1 MRELPAIHEAMEAVG
16 LANLV
21 TWNGTELLATP
32 LPLILVRDEGEFG
45 TLYGHLAKA
54 NPQGS
59 APVVGEALALFS
71 GVDAY
76 ITPSWYAT
84 KQETGKVVPTWNY
97 ETIPAKGLSS
107 LHITPPETA
116 EIADKASEISLAT
129 PNFHRTW
136 QGLKYSYLSAG
147 PELRLHNLADAYTLR
162 LMALTPS
169 IRNFRV
175 DVPQDGNAVSVTF
188 STEGPDGARTVVGPG
203 ETLQWHLRIQVAPN
217 NSYSPTSN

>member
-1 MRELPAIHEAMEAVG
+1 MYLPPHFEMRDLPAIHEAMEAVG

-32 LPLILVRDEGEFG
+32 LPLILVRDEGEYG
-45 TLYGHLAKA
+45 TLYGHFAKA

-97 ETIPAKGLSS
+97 ETIHAYGVPEFFQDEERLLDLVTRLTQHHEGRIGSAWQVSDAPEDFIRGQLRGIVGFRMSIKRLQGKRKMSQNRPFADREGVAVGLRQQGRDDV
-107 LHITPPETA
+107 
-116 EIADKASEISLAT
+116 ADFI
-129 PNFHRTW
+129 P
-136 QGLKYSYLSAG
+136 LSK
-147 PELRLHNLADAYTLR
+147 
-162 LMALTPS
+162 
-169 IRNFRV
+169 
-175 DVPQDGNAVSVTF
+175 
-188 STEGPDGARTVVGPG
+188 
-203 ETLQWHLRIQVAPN
+203 
-217 NSYSPTSN
+217 